1 MSDRK
6 RKKFRV
12 RLNDDSPRPSPK
24 PNYNGKSRVL
34 SPERTAAYTGL
45 SKITLAKLRGSGEG
59 PSFYKL
65 TAGKYGRVGYRIA
78 DLDAWLETR
87 RRQST
92 SEDDFLRGRRRRD
105 V

>member
-6 RKKFRV
+6 RKRYRV
-12 RLNDDSPRPSPK
+12 RLNDGRRRPSPK
-24 PNYNGKSRVL
+24 PNYDDKSRVL
-34 SPERTAAYTGL
+34 SPEGTAAYTGL

-59 PSFYKL
+59 PPFYKL
-65 TAGKYGRVGYRIA
+65 TVGKYGRVGYRIS

-92 SEDDFLRGRRRRD
+92 SEDDFLRGRRR
-105 V
+105 